1 MCGRF
6 LNLEGKEIFPSDIVE
21 IQTIQG
27 TMDKIWGV
35 VNTYIGK
42 TVINARAETVDTLS
56 MFKNMQP
63 CLIPATGYFEWDKD
77 KKKYLFTR
85 EDKTIIHMAGV
96 YKEDRFVIITRDAY
110 EEFVP
115 IHNRMPYMISQQ
127 DIKSWLKD
135 KQLNTRQEQYIYN
148 IA

>member
-42 TVINARAETVDTLS
+42 TVINARAETVNQLS

-63 CLIPATGYFEWDKD
+63 CLISAIGYFEWDKD

-85 EDKTIIHMAGV
+85 KDKTIIHMAGV

-135 KQLNTRQEQYIYN
+135 KQLNTRAEQYIYN
-148 IA
+148 IS